1 MRYSI
6 FFAIVLVLVSGF
18 IAYFGD
24 LLGRRMGKKRLTL
37 FGLRPRHTAIVV
49 TTITGMIIAG
59 LAIAA
64 LVSIYPPF
72 REMVTRG
79 QTILAENRLK
89 IAMSKKQIE
98 GLSARGQILE
108 KEVAERRKDVVAAR
122 QDVRK
127 ALETRNV
134 ALQSRD
140 SAVKARDA
148 SLRAI
153 ARLEQDIRQ
162 RELKLVALTKRNA
175 AAELDLKQRSKELGE
190 VQTQLV
196 GEQDKLKRAQ
206 DELKTAIGNLTVA
219 NADLD
224 KAQTQLAENKKILD
238 DQEQK
243 LREQQGRIVEMGKEQ
258 LQLESTFRAEYYR
271 LHDAVLRQ
279 GDELARGAISSGTSE
294 FDVRHNLMDILSQ
307 ASKRAEALGAP
318 QGANGRAV
326 TLIFRQLIDQDK
338 MVVTDDE
345 QTCIQ
350 LAIKALRDSD
360 KDAMAQVV
368 CARNAIAGEQV
379 QVELKFYEN
388 KIVFRQGWLISGAKL
403 DGRLSEGR
411 ILLSL
416 IDFLRKDVSE
426 EGLRAG
432 IIPIANPS
440 PRDSTGRDPISQ
452 VDALMAVVDQIKAA
466 DGPVKV
472 QTYASRDVYS
482 AGPLNMDN
490 MTFKVTKLE

>member
-59 LAIAA
+59 LAIAT

-89 IAMSKKQIE
+89 IATSKKQIA
-98 GLSARGQILE
+98 GLSARGHILE
-108 KEVAERRKDVVAAR
+108 KEVADRRKDVAAAR

-127 ALETRNV
+127 AMEARNV

-162 RELKLVALTKRNA
+162 RELKLVALTKRND
-175 AAELDLKQRSKELGE
+175 AAELDLKQRTKELGE

-206 DELKTAIGNLTVA
+206 DDLKTAIGNLTVA

-224 KAQTQLAENKKILD
+224 KAQTQLAENKKILE

-258 LQLESTFRAEYYR
+258 LQLESAFRAEYYR

-279 GDELARGAISSGTSE
+279 SDELARGTISNSGSAFAIRGG
-294 FDVRHNLMDILSQ
+294 LMDILNQ

-318 QGANGRAV
+318 QGTNGRAV

-350 LAIKALRDSD
+350 MAVKAILDSN

-388 KIVFRQGWLISGAKL
+388 KLVFRQGWLISGAKL

-440 PRDSTGRDPISQ
+440 PRDSTGRDPVSQ

-466 DGPVKV
+466 DGPVKMQV
-472 QTYASRDVYS
+472 YASRDVYS